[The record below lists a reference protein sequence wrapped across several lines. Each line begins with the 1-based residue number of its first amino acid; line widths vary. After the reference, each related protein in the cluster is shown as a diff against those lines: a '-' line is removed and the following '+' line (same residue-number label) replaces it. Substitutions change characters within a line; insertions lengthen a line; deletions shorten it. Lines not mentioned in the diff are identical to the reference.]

1 MPKDNEGR
9 AVPSG
14 AAEPVSDGSVSAL
27 SVIEMGATSGGL
39 SADFEAMKVAARA
52 YVSKV
57 VGMDIVT
64 DEDRKAAWKIRA
76 DLNSK
81 VEAIEK
87 ARKDAFRAYDA
98 PKEAFKAKCEEVKS
112 VIKEQI
118 AIIDGR
124 LKELDDEFTAARKAA
139 LLAEYET
146 QAPDL
151 MAAIPLERFIE
162 RESALM
168 GRSWSET
175 KAVSKLGQ
183 MIATAVSDREAIR
196 AAAPKFATAADKH
209 YCERLDLSA
218 ALAEAKRLADEAKAR
233 ERHAEQMQRE
243 AEDRVARA
251 MAQAKAAEGGGA
263 PCRPKS
269 PASEVREWD
278 FRFRATKAQAT
289 MIAEYAKSIG
299 VVSDGI
305 KGVA

>member
-1 MPKDNEGR
+1 M
-9 AVPSG
+9 
-14 AAEPVSDGSVSAL
+14 SAL

-64 DEDRKAAWKIRA
+64 DEDRKAARKIRA

-305 KGVA
+305 KGGA

>member
-64 DEDRKAAWKIRA
+64 DEDRKAARKIRA